1 MADTAFSAEDFA
13 FMDHA
18 LALGRA
24 MLGRTAPNPAVGA
37 VVVKDGMV
45 LGAGA
50 TGSGGRP
57 HAEAIA
63 LAQAGDRA
71 RGATV
76 YVTLE
81 PCAHDSHRGPH
92 CSGALVAAGI
102 ARCVVALEDPD
113 PRTAGAGIARLR
125 DAGIA
130 VACGCRAE
138 VARADHAGFLTRL
151 ATGRPLVAAHP
162 DGTGFDAPFVL
173 GFQESFE
180 AALDR
185 MGAEGL
191 TRVWVSA
198 SSPLALAL
206 AARGLLDGGR

>member
-1 MADTAFSAEDFA
+1 MSDADFSAEDLA
-13 FMDHA
+13 FMDQA

-37 VVVKDGMV
+37 VVVRDGTV
-45 LGAGA
+45 VGTGA
-50 TGSGGRP
+50 TGPGGRP

-63 LAQAGDRA
+63 LAQAGDCA
-71 RGATV
+71 RGATA

-81 PCAHDSHRGPH
+81 PCAHDSPRGPH

-102 ARCVVALEDPD
+102 ARCVVAIEDPD
-113 PRTAGAGIARLR
+113 PRTAGAGIARLQA
-125 DAGIA
+125 AGIA
-130 VACGCRAE
+130 VTSGCRAG
-138 VARADHAGFLTRL
+138 VAQADHAGFLTRL

-162 DGTGFDAPFVL
+162 DGAGFDAPFDL

-185 MGAEGL
+185 MGAAGL
-191 TRVWVSA
+191 TRVWVRA
-198 SSPLALAL
+198 GSPLALAL
-206 AARGLLDGGR
+206 AARGLLAG

>member
-1 MADTAFSAEDFA
+1 MSETDFSAEDLA
-13 FMDHA
+13 YMDQA

-37 VVVKDGMV
+37 VVVQDGLV
-45 LGAGA
+45 VGTGA
-50 TGSGGRP
+50 TGPGGRP

-81 PCAHDSHRGPH
+81 PCAHDSPRGPH

-102 ARCVVALEDPD
+102 ARCVVAIEDPD
-113 PRTAGAGIARLR
+113 PRTAGSGIARLR

-130 VACGCRAE
+130 VTSGCRAA
-138 VARADHAGFLTRL
+138 VAQSDHAGFLTRL
-151 ATGRPLVAAHP
+151 ATGRPLVAAHR
-162 DGTGFDAPFVL
+162 DGACFDAPFVL

-185 MGAEGL
+185 LGADGL
-191 TRVWVSA
+191 TRVWVRTG
-198 SSPLALAL
+198 SPLALAL
-206 AARGLLDGGR
+206 AARGLLAR